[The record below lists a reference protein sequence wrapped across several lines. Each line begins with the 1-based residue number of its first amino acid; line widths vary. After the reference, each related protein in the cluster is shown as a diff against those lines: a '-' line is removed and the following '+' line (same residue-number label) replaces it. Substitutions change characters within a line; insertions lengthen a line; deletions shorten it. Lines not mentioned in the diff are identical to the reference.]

1 MSGLQLLYYNLARGI
16 LDADPVRVRAGV
28 IQLLRSAK
36 EDQLASSSST
46 TAQTTPVVP
55 SSSSAPV
62 GSGSATSNARKALQ
76 PQPPTL
82 PPLHQPPRP
91 SHQDAL
97 VPSSIASPSLPSAS
111 LSLTPSLLP
120 VPGADLPT
128 DFSFDLNAMASVPA
142 FGFGFDDLGYWGS
155 SGGGWLNGG
164 FSGFGSANGNTLG
177 TAGSTLFGS
186 INDPNW
192 PL

>member
-16 LDADPVRVRAGV
+16 LDADPVKVRAGV

-36 EDQLASSSST
+36 EDQLASSHSASMGQTSRST
-46 TAQTTPVVP
+46 DSDSTPTAR
-55 SSSSAPV
+55 SSAP
-62 GSGSATSNARKALQ
+62 L
-76 PQPPTL
+76 PQPPTM
-82 PPLHQPPRP
+82 PPLHPPQQRQAQAD
-91 SHQDAL
+91 HL
-97 VPSSIASPSLPSAS
+97 VPTSMPSPSLPPAN

-128 DFSFDLNAMASVPA
+128 DFSFDLNAMASVPG

-164 FSGFGSANGNTLG
+164 FGGLGSASGSTL
-177 TAGSTLFGS
+177 TTNGSTLFGGG
-186 INDPNW
+186 NDLNW
-192 PL
+192 AL